1 MRSRNRWGIRRE
13 SMVDTVGLFVVVV
26 VSLAVEDPMGV
37 QPRVIQLEGGIRQD
51 FMVLVEVVRETPQ
64 SQWFPGLLHMT
75 AVNVDQTTE
84 VDVFG
89 TLTRVMSN
97 IYRMWSEGLLMPTMM
112 ESSANKFIDL
122 VINLVQRRPSGA
134 S

>member
-1 MRSRNRWGIRRE
+1 
-13 SMVDTVGLFVVVV
+13 MVDPVGLFVAVVV
-26 VSLAVEDPMGV
+26 PLAVEDLVEV
-37 QPRVIQLEGGIRQD
+37 QPRFLQLDGGIRQG
-51 FMVLVEVVRETPQ
+51 FMVMVKVVRETPQ

-122 VINLVQRRPSGA
+122 VNN
-134 S
+134 